1 MTTKKYMSY
10 TALNSFKC
18 PPPPRVL
25 AAKENLNRYY
35 VTVRPDG
42 SQMALVV

>member
-1 MTTKKYMSY
+1 MNKKKYMSY

-18 PPPPRVL
+18 PPSPRVL

-35 VTVRPDG
+35 VTVRLDG
-42 SQMALVV
+42 PQMALVI